1 MMANLNRQIVKMSAV
16 GFVSVL
22 VFAFQNCSQAV
33 KGFEVLA
40 DTGQGENS
48 SLTLPEKPCLDRA
61 SPVRVGAIRWD
72 AWNRRLESETSSA
85 NDTVL
90 TSLGNRNP
98 RAGGHTDPFH
108 FKNRWPY
115 FAGFDATGLKSLDST
130 GNLNYEA
137 RVAQAAGVDYWA
149 FLEYHD
155 TSSLST
161 AIKEYEQDVPAGLV
175 NFALIL
181 NANSFTQVL
190 DSATISLRP
199 EAQVDAYFN
208 RLKRR
213 LADTRYEKLAARRPL
228 IYVLDDICTYTYG
241 TWNPSI
247 NNCYDL
253 RWFFNRIR
261 DDARTAGL
269 GEPYFVYLSL
279 SGSIA
284 QQMINM
290 GLQAVSNYALGAD
303 RNKTYAEFLMEGA
316 GGPHQDSLV
325 TYTNPSFQI
334 VFPASSGW
342 NPAPRFNCVS
352 GDCWS
357 NMYGN
362 TAIVED
368 GTSEQVAKGIYDIV
382 KKSEGSSRT
391 ELPGL
396 YKTVLVYAWNEYD
409 EGGWL
414 SPTVNTSLTGVDQT
428 RASALAAKLKPS
440 CSFNVTPIGLKR

>member
-1 MMANLNRQIVKMSAV
+1 MAAV
-16 GFVSVL
+16 HRTITKIGVLGFLSLLVL
-22 VFAFQNCSQAV
+22 GFQNCGKALQ
-33 KGFEVLA
+33 GFEVS
-40 DTGQGENS
+40 GELKTDAS
-48 SLTLPEKPCLDRA
+48 SSFTLPEKPCTDRA
-61 SPVRVGAIRWD
+61 SAVRVGAIRWD
-72 AWNRRLESETSSA
+72 AWNKKLATETSSA
-85 NDTVL
+85 NDLVL

-98 RAGGHTDPFH
+98 KAGGSTDLFQ

-115 FAGFDATGLKSLDST
+115 FAGFDENGLKSLDST
-130 GNLNYEA
+130 GHIAYEA

-149 FLEYHD
+149 FLEYD
-155 TSSLST
+155 NTSSLST
-161 AIKEYEQDVPAGLV
+161 AIKEYEQEVPAGLV

-181 NANSFTQVL
+181 NANSFVQVL
-190 DSATISLRP
+190 DTTTIALRP
-199 EAQVDAYFN
+199 QAQVDAYFN
-208 RLKRR
+208 RLKAR
-213 LADTRYEKLAARRPL
+213 LADNRYEKLASRRPL
-228 IYVLDDICTYTYG
+228 IYVFDDICTYTYG
-241 TWNPSI
+241 TWNPSL

-261 DDARTAGL
+261 DDARSANL

-279 SGSIA
+279 SGNLA

-290 GLQAVSNYALGAD
+290 GLQAVSNYALGTD
-303 RNKTYAEFLMEGA
+303 TNKTYLKFLEDGA

-342 NPAPRFNCVS
+342 NPSPRFNCVA
-352 GDCWS
+352 GDCWN

-362 TAIVED
+362 SSFAED
-368 GTSEQVAKGIYDIV
+368 GTAAEVANGIYDIV

-414 SPTVNTSLTGVDQT
+414 SPTINSTLTGVDQT
-428 RASALAAKLKPS
+428 RASALAAKLKPN
-440 CSFNVTPIGLKR
+440 CPFDVIPPALKK